1 MDLTLWKEYISNIT
15 MKHFNTQL
23 VFINAHSFDF
33 ESVVFAEMCLFLLH
47 VKSVFNPIRID
58 KQYRVPSY

>member
-1 MDLTLWKEYISNIT
+1 